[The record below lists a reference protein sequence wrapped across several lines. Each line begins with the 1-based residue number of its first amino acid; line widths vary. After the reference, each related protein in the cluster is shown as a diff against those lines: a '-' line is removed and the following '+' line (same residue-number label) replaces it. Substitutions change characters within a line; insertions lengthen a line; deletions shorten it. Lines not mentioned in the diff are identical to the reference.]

1 MTLDLDFYV
10 MLLRFPMLSIAQIRN
25 ICEEGEWREEKEVTS
40 QFPPSLTQIPLESSS
55 LLDHELLF
63 PFEQWNWKHEICKYS
78 FDC

>member
-40 QFPPSLTQIPLESSS
+40 HHHSLKF
-55 LLDHELLF
+55 H
-63 PFEQWNWKHEICKYS
+63 
-78 FDC
+78 